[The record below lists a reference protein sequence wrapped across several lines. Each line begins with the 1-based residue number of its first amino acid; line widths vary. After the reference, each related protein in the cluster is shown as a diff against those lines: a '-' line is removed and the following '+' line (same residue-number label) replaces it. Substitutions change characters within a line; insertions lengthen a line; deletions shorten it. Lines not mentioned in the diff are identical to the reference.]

1 MICDCRF
8 VCVAILFFD
17 SCEFTATDRFYVFS
31 MFLLAFP
38 IIFACFGD
46 IPSSNVAL
54 WFLSGYWWF
63 ASGLPSGFHM
73 ANSSGSHI
81 CIPYDWHMGSD
92 IWTAYAF
99 YMSFPICRS
108 CAMHCIWNLDE
119 LGTRVQAQIRTIW
132 QNHIEGILAS
142 YDFDVRFVGLIL
154 RLLSAFNVVLSLIQ
168 VLYEGL
174 CTKMY
179 VHMLRSCESN

>member
-1 MICDCRF
+1 
-8 VCVAILFFD
+8 
-17 SCEFTATDRFYVFS
+17 
-31 MFLLAFP
+31 
-38 IIFACFGD
+38 
-46 IPSSNVAL
+46 
-54 WFLSGYWWF
+54 
-63 ASGLPSGFHM
+63 
-73 ANSSGSHI
+73 
-81 CIPYDWHMGSD
+81 
-92 IWTAYAF
+92 
-99 YMSFPICRS
+99 MSFPICRS

-119 LGTRVQAQIRTIW
+119 LGTRIKTIW

-179 VHMLRSCESN
+179 VHMLRA